1 MQLDAGFKIDRFTW
15 DVIDSNAYLVREGN
29 NGLLI
34 DTVDD
39 PELYDLVA
47 ALDDLKIILT
57 HSHFDH
63 ISGLSKIREFKPDVR
78 VISTLE
84 CSRNIGNKHKNMSA
98 SGNAFLT
105 FYLKKKNRSAELI
118 DSEVKLRY
126 IKDTECGPAEIVF
139 HDELN
144 FVWEGHQVNLIR
156 FFGHSNDSLIAV
168 IDEKYMFSG
177 DTILGIP
184 TVTRFPGGS
193 TKQFWNEDI
202 PKLQKM
208 VSEIET
214 VFPGHGDPG
223 RLGDF
228 IAVNTKPERI
238 SYEP

>member
-1 MQLDAGFKIDRFTW
+1 M
-15 DVIDSNAYLVREGN
+15 
-29 NGLLI
+29 
-34 DTVDD
+34 
-39 PELYDLVA
+39 
-47 ALDDLKIILT
+47 
-57 HSHFDH
+57 
-63 ISGLSKIREFKPDVR
+63 
-78 VISTLE
+78 
-84 CSRNIGNKHKNMSA
+84 
-98 SGNAFLT
+98 
-105 FYLKKKNRSAELI
+105 
-118 DSEVKLRY
+118 
-126 IKDTECGPAEIVF
+126 
-139 HDELN
+139 N

-193 TKQFWNEDI
+193 TKRFWNEDI

-223 RLGDF
+223 RLDVF